1 MTAANRSVSDFDCH
15 SLRNEGLKSM
25 RRLNLYE
32 LLIGIVGL
40 ILSISSI
47 VNIAN
52 GNSSVVDYVAIVAF
66 AAVFAI
72 LAWRIFNRRKT
83 S

>member
-15 SLRNEGLKSM
+15 SPRNEGLKSM